1 MGSTHIL
8 TALRAANLSLGILK
22 VYCWLRPVA
31 NIPPKESKNFS
42 TQTTIDVYHGYD
54 NNVSNNIK
62 KLFFTSAWWEKF
74 PCLQCLPIAWFNAS
88 SYIQCYLITYRYT
101 YTQTYCCTITRLTLC
116 TTKLDYYWFP
126 FFLSFWKVVSYYS
139 LWQSPSRRRF

>member
-1 MGSTHIL
+1 MGSKHIL

-31 NIPPKESKNFS
+31 NIPPKESQNFC

-62 KLFFTSAWWEKF
+62 KLFFLHLLDERSFHA
-74 PCLQCLPIAWFNAS
+74 LANV
-88 SYIQCYLITYRYT
+88 YL
-101 YTQTYCCTITRLTLC
+101 
-116 TTKLDYYWFP
+116 
-126 FFLSFWKVVSYYS
+126 
-139 LWQSPSRRRF
+139 